1 MRTPQV
7 QISLHHLMDVS
18 GCPRPLIGRGPHL
31 EADPEFLADQIRPE
45 HRAAGATTLK
55 PRRMARTA
63 TGHPHTGT
71 QGGATAILVGLE
83 SIYETHVSHAC
94 TASDRTIG
102 PGSLHNP
109 RNGLIEERG

>member
-1 MRTPQV
+1 MPRASSMRSSSYAYTAGADLTA
-7 QISLHHLMDVS
+7 SLH
-18 GCPRPLIGRGPHL
+18 GCEWLP
-31 EADPEFLADQIRPE
+31 EASHRKGAALLGLDQIRPE
-45 HRAAGATTLK
+45 HRAAG
-55 PRRMARTA
+55 A

-83 SIYETHVSHAC
+83 SIYETHVSHPC

-102 PGSLHNP
+102 PGSLHDP

>member
-7 QISLHHLMDVS
+7 QISLHHFMDVS
-18 GCPRPLIGRGPHL
+18 GCPRPLIGRGPH
-31 EADPEFLADQIRPE
+31 FLAWTPE

-102 PGSLHNP
+102 PGSLHDP